1 MVHWEATADTG
12 SQRPPSDCCH
22 CEPEPKPQN
31 TKSVRL
37 MAIIHLSRDSNGLSK
52 NTLLDAP
59 RVRKTI
65 QYNEKDKLYI
75 GSSGKRSQTLRA
87 TNRRVSKNT
96 RRGSRNCN
104 PAGPHS
110 SSQLVKNG
118 PTAAEG

>member
-1 MVHWEATADTG
+1 MQVD
-12 SQRPPSDCCH
+12 
-22 CEPEPKPQN
+22 

-37 MAIIHLSRDSNGLSK
+37 RAIIPPSRDSNGLNK
-52 NTLLDAP
+52 NTLLDVP

-87 TNRRVSKNT
+87 TKWRVPKNT
-96 RRGSRNCN
+96 RRGSKNCN